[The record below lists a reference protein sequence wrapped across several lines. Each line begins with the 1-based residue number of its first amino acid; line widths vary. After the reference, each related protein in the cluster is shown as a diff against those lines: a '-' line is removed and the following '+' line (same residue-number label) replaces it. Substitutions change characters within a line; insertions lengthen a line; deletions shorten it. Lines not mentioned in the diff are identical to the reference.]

1 MTRPSSKQLT
11 AAVLGILAMALT
23 TRLQAAEL
31 KVIAG
36 GSMTALLTKLAP
48 AFEKKTGHKLSIH
61 FDSTP
66 NIIARVN
73 AGTPFDMVVVPI
85 DVFSDATAKSHF
97 ASEPFIDIARVGYG
111 VAVRAGA
118 PKPDISTAEEL
129 KKTLLAASSIA
140 SVPASAAGAY
150 VTKVF
155 ERLGIADEMKAKTKA
170 QAGPPQIAPAVAK
183 GEAELGV
190 FLTNVLIAP
199 GVELVGPFP
208 ADLQQ
213 ELVFTSAL
221 AAKAR
226 ETDAAT
232 AFIDYLKSP
241 AATATIKAGGMTPG

>member
-1 MTRPSSKQLT
+1 MPRRLT
-11 AAVLGILAMALT
+11 VTLSGILAMTLATSLH
-23 TRLQAAEL
+23 AAEL

-36 GSMTALLTKLAP
+36 GSMTALLNELTP
-48 AFEKKTGHKLSIH
+48 PFEKATGHKLSFH

-66 NIIARVN
+66 NIVARVN
-73 AGTPFDMVVVPI
+73 AGTPFDVVVVPV
-85 DVFSDATAKSHF
+85 DVFKDATAKTHF
-97 ASEPFIDIARVGYG
+97 VPGQTIDIARVGYG
-111 VAVRAGA
+111 VAIRAGA
-118 PKPDISTAEEL
+118 PKPDISTPDAL

-150 VTKVF
+150 VTKVY

-190 FLTNVLIAP
+190 FLTNVLIGP
-199 GVELVGPFP
+199 GVELVGAFP
-208 ADLQQ
+208 AELQQ
-213 ELVFTSAL
+213 ELVFTSAI
-221 AAKAR
+221 AADAK
-226 ETDAAT
+226 ETDAAK